1 MSSNLE
7 NFAVLLLTGAVL
19 IGLLKLSDFFFG
31 RIRWWRLKKFAGSH
45 GYTLTANADSNVAPF
60 STNVFRKKFWPSY
73 DAYSAAMVMTGMIE
87 GIAFTYFEQEM
98 RITSQ
103 IRPGKN
109 GGRGIYCHSIIAVQ
123 FLASEQFE
131 CDADDY
137 WSLEVK
143 REGNWVYF
151 LWDKKHVIP
160 VRTLAKFFAE
170 VVSLIKPNLA
180 KVSV

>member
-1 MSSNLE
+1 ME
-7 NFAVLLLTGAVL
+7 NFAVLLLTSAVL
-19 IGLLKLSDFFFG
+19 IGLLMVRDFFFTK
-31 RIRWWRLKKFAGSH
+31 IRWWRLKEFAGSR

-73 DAYSAAMVMTGMIE
+73 DAYSAAMVMTGTIE
-87 GIAFTYFEQEM
+87 GIAFTYFEQGM

-103 IRPGKN
+103 IRPGK
-109 GGRGIYCHSIIAVQ
+109 GRRIYWHSIIAVQ
-123 FLASEQFE
+123 FPVSEQFE
-131 CDADDY
+131 SDADDY

-160 VRTLAKFFAE
+160 VRTLEKFFAE
-170 VVSLIKPNLA
+170 VVSLLKPNLA
-180 KVSV
+180 RVSV

>member
-19 IGLLKLSDFFFG
+19 IGLLKVSDFFFG
-31 RIRWWRLKKFAGSH
+31 NIRWRRLKKFADSH
-45 GYTLTANADSNVAPF
+45 GYTLTAYAESNVAPF
-60 STNVFRKKFWPSY
+60 STDVFRRKFWPSY
-73 DAYSAAMVMTGMIE
+73 DAYSAAMVMTGTIE
-87 GIAFTYFEQEM
+87 GIAFTYFEQGM

-103 IRPGKN
+103 IRPGN
-109 GGRGIYCHSIIAVQ
+109 GGRGIYWHSIIAVQ
-123 FLASEQFE
+123 FPASERFE

-160 VRTLAKFFAE
+160 VRTLEKFFAE
-170 VVSLIKPNLA
+170 VVSLLKPNLA

>member
-1 MSSNLE
+1 VSSNLE

-19 IGLLKLSDFFFG
+19 IGLLKVSDFFFG
-31 RIRWWRLKKFAGSH
+31 NIRWWRLKKFADSH

-60 STNVFRKKFWPSY
+60 STDVFRRKFWPSY
-73 DAYSAAMVMTGMIE
+73 DAYSAAMVMTGTIE
-87 GIAFTYFEQEM
+87 GIAFTYFEQGM

-103 IRPGKN
+103 IRPGN
-109 GGRGIYCHSIIAVQ
+109 GGRGIYWHSIIAVQ
-123 FLASEQFE
+123 FPASEQFE

-160 VRTLAKFFAE
+160 VRTLEKFFAE
-170 VVSLIKPNLA
+170 VVSLLKPNLA
-180 KVSV
+180 KISV